1 MQRLLFQELVKWKKK
16 PNRKPLIIEGARQT
30 GKTWLLKELGRRE
43 YKETHYLL
51 FDNNP
56 ILKRVFSNPSDV
68 PGIMRML
75 AAILGSTGKPEET
88 LFIFDE
94 IQECPEAMTSLK
106 YFQENAPEYNI
117 VAAGSLLG
125 IAEHTGY
132 AFPVGKVDFLTLYPM
147 TFKEFLMAMDKDIII
162 KALEDHDH
170 DLLDILKDEC
180 GFLLRQYMYVGGMP
194 EAVQAFATSNG
205 NDYAEVRRI
214 QKSILRSYEND
225 FSKHISDETELKR
238 VETVWSAIPKQLAK
252 ENKKFIFSALQG
264 SRRAVD
270 YEKAL
275 GWLTKA
281 GLIYME
287 KRLRTQRIPTS
298 AYEDDSIFKI
308 YMLDIG
314 LLAAQSRLRH
324 ESIISD
330 TDVLIEFKGALAEQY
345 AYQELIQQEG
355 LNLHYYT
362 NDNSTG
368 EVEFIIDDG
377 LSIVPLDIKSGTN
390 VHAKSLKAYM
400 ARYIPKLAL
409 RASMRGYEEQDGLI
423 SLPLYELSDVSRI
436 IRERL

>member
-16 PNRKPLIIEGARQT
+16 PNRKPLILEGARQT

-170 DLLDILKDEC
+170 DLLDILKDI
-180 GFLLRQYMYVGGMP
+180 FNS
-194 EAVQAFATSNG
+194 SNKA
-205 NDYAEVRRI
+205 NY
-214 QKSILRSYEND
+214 QWL
-225 FSKHISDETELKR
+225 
-238 VETVWSAIPKQLAK
+238 
-252 ENKKFIFSALQG
+252 
-264 SRRAVD
+264 
-270 YEKAL
+270 EK
-275 GWLTKA
+275 
-281 GLIYME
+281 ME
-287 KRLRTQRIPTS
+287 K
-298 AYEDDSIFKI
+298 
-308 YMLDIG
+308 
-314 LLAAQSRLRH
+314 
-324 ESIISD
+324 
-330 TDVLIEFKGALAEQY
+330 
-345 AYQELIQQEG
+345 
-355 LNLHYYT
+355 YY
-362 NDNSTG
+362 
-368 EVEFIIDDG
+368 
-377 LSIVPLDIKSGTN
+377 
-390 VHAKSLKAYM
+390 
-400 ARYIPKLAL
+400 
-409 RASMRGYEEQDGLI
+409 
-423 SLPLYELSDVSRI
+423 
-436 IRERL
+436 

>member
-16 PNRKPLIIEGARQT
+16 PNRKPLILEGARQT

-264 SRRAVD
+264 SRRAGD

-377 LSIVPLDIKSGTN
+377 LNIVPLEIKSGTN